1 MMNEHLKP
9 GDSHIL
15 YSKDLEA
22 FILYIWK
29 TKTGKNLF
37 SIAVLNI
44 LFYIIPFLI
53 DSYFITEYSMLEFG
67 KKYKPEEAIVDE
79 GSSIGIKGLS
89 LFGLFVILMLEL
101 CKIIASQRNKY
112 SSILS
117 SKNYEKTD
125 RRPPAINW
133 SFFNFILFS
142 LYFAWAFE
150 NTTISIDKG
159 RFMKEALDLQEMD
172 KSSPDFEPMAA
183 INEALRRDINFRT

>member
-9 GDSHIL
+9 EDSHIL

-29 TKTGKNLF
+29 TKTSKNLF

-53 DSYFITEYSMLEFG
+53 DSYLITEYSMLDYG
-67 KKYKPEEAIVDE
+67 KKYKPEEAIIDE

-159 RFMKEALDLQEMD
+159 MYMKEAVALQDLDVLLKNDDAGEL
-172 KSSPDFEPMAA
+172 
-183 INEALRRDINFRT
+183 LRR